1 MVWKILRGAKKKK
14 VPLSTSEIIRRGL
27 HSHEILEWAR
37 EKRLT
42 IFNPPFWGIHHVY
55 IDEQLCHAVICI
67 KENRTAYVFLGNS
80 TGASS
85 WVSYDPLQK
94 PVEENFISEEKL
106 QWSIFDDYVIYRGS
120 LLPATRDPY
129 HWGKVIECQSFKE
142 KITPVW
148 IADQIRELIREFSC

>member
-1 MVWKILRGAKKKK
+1 MIWKILRGAKKKT
-14 VPLSTSEIIRRGL
+14 VPLSTPEIIRRGL
-27 HSHEILEWAR
+27 LSDKILEWAR
-37 EKRLT
+37 GKKLT

-55 IDEQLCHAVICI
+55 IDKDLCHAIICI

-94 PVEENFISEEKL
+94 PLEENFISEEML
-106 QWSIFDDYVIYRGS
+106 QWNIFDDYVIYRGS

-129 HWGKVIECQSFKE
+129 HWGKVIECQVFKE
-142 KITPVW
+142 NITSDW
-148 IADQIRELIREFSC
+148 IADQIRELIREFSF